1 MGSHFCASSA
11 FSPSKFLANQRSQK
25 SKEKTYPLQRLY
37 ILSWVSDKR
46 WFYCVASYKNLCLP
60 FFFVSW
66 FSCHASSFL
75 YPCASYFHLS
85 NLIFFLWSYYFHFS
99 AHKLN
104 QSIFFT
110 LPTHHI
116 QDLSCLEWN
125 LTYLHR
131 AFCYFM
137 LLWQGLQAAVRKMAY
152 VNSPFPQDS
161 APDKHRAEIT
171 QKLKRRKEIQE
182 NINGNTKK
190 KKEERIQKIKSSIK
204 TIKKKRLAEIIRIN
218 S

>member
-1 MGSHFCASSA
+1 MYHRNHEKLCREAVLKYMGSHFCASSA

-25 SKEKTYPLQRLY
+25 TKEKIYPLQRLY

-46 WFYCVASYKNLCLP
+46 WFYCVASYKNLCIP

-104 QSIFFT
+104 QSIFLLCLLITFKIWAVWNGISLTSTELFAISCSYDKVSGQLWENWPMWT
-110 LPTHHI
+110 LH
-116 QDLSCLEWN
+116 
-125 LTYLHR
+125 YLR
-131 AFCYFM
+131 I
-137 LLWQGLQAAVRKMAY
+137 LLQ
-152 VNSPFPQDS
+152 
-161 APDKHRAEIT
+161 T
-171 QKLKRRKEIQE
+171 
-182 NINGNTKK
+182 NIVQ
-190 KKEERIQKIKSSIK
+190 R
-204 TIKKKRLAEIIRIN
+204 
-218 S
+218 

>member
-1 MGSHFCASSA
+1 
-11 FSPSKFLANQRSQK
+11 
-25 SKEKTYPLQRLY
+25 
-37 ILSWVSDKR
+37 
-46 WFYCVASYKNLCLP
+46 
-60 FFFVSW
+60 
-66 FSCHASSFL
+66 
-75 YPCASYFHLS
+75 
-85 NLIFFLWSYYFHFS
+85 
-99 AHKLN
+99 
-104 QSIFFT
+104 
-110 LPTHHI
+110 
-116 QDLSCLEWN
+116 
-125 LTYLHR
+125 
-131 AFCYFM
+131 
-137 LLWQGLQAAVRKMAY
+137 MAY